1 MNSYHNLEEA
11 WASFIRTVP
20 PLAESNRAGQVAA
33 IVRGRMEGLQ
43 THALMMNMINK
54 YSMLDEEEDDVIREM
69 NDDELDCK
77 WRTIVEST
85 PPVFGN
91 PRADQ
96 IREIML
102 LENAGIDVDILIANM
117 SLNGDE
123 GVDQETRIDIEENN
137 NHNNHL
143 IGNIHDSAE

>member
-1 MNSYHNLEEA
+1 MISYHNLEES

-43 THALMMNMINK
+43 THALMLNMINK
-54 YSMLDEEEDDVIREM
+54 YTMLDEEEDDFIREM

-77 WRTIVEST
+77 WRTIIEST

-96 IREIML
+96 IREILL
-102 LENAGIDVDILIANM
+102 LEHAGIDVDILIANM
-117 SLNGDE
+117 SLNGEDD
-123 GVDQETRIDIEENN
+123 VVQETHIMTDDNFNHPIE
-137 NHNNHL
+137 
-143 IGNIHDSAE
+143 GIHDSAE